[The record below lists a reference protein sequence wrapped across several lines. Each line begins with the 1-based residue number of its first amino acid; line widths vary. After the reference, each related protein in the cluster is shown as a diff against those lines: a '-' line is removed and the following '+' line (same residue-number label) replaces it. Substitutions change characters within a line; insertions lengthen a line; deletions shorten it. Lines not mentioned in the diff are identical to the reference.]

1 MHKKKPYF
9 ARFLA
14 LLLSTTT
21 VFGSVP
27 VSASSV
33 AGSSVLESADSSGDT
48 QNPDGSD
55 SSGDTQN
62 PDGSD
67 SSGDTRNPDGSD
79 SSGDTQNPDSSDSS
93 SNTQNPDSSD
103 SSGDAQNPDNSD
115 SSGDTQNPDSSDKDD
130 NEEEPEVSYSKIH
143 FITLPYNS
151 DAILLESNGHFG
163 MIDSGEDSD
172 YPDGSDPRYP
182 LRNNVYTGEGFEQQV
197 IDYMHSVGVTQ
208 DNFDFYLGT
217 HPHSDHI
224 GSADEVIREFHPQ
237 RVYLM
242 EYKDEYITSPG
253 LLFDNLYVYDKAIEA
268 AKEVGST
275 LIQNFDVNA
284 PVIPNQAAEAST
296 QPAEQSIS
304 AGTDTRSYSYITEQ
318 EIEEKYGD
326 SPIPEDDPAMEEAFP
341 EEGIAVLNSSDPN
354 SLVYSTPAST
364 TGNPNFN
371 LGDLHLQ
378 IMNYS
383 DDYKTTGKLDANYF
397 SLGVKVTS
405 DSGYTAFLSGDIG
418 FADGDEA
425 RLSKVLG
432 HIDVLKLGH
441 HGIANSNSLEY
452 LNALSP
458 TIAIQSGLYKVLP
471 EDRIELL
478 NKLGARLY
486 SLPKYTSYT
495 PAITLDMDTLDLNV
509 SSSDYFFYSK
519 DETPYLSSYLNG
531 REKAYTGF
539 VDYDGETYHFSNSIT
554 SDEKKWIRTNAT
566 WYYADA
572 KGALVHGWL
581 KNGNYYYYLK
591 DDGSISTGLC
601 TIDDDTYF
609 FDDSGQM
616 LSAGWKWINKKC
628 YYFQKDGTMAKN
640 SWIGT
645 SYVDENG
652 VWDTSKTTTSKTGWK
667 QDKNGWWYVHA
678 DGSYTKNGWETID
691 GEKYY
696 FDSTGYRHIG
706 WLYLNQTY
714 YYFDLSTGIL
724 KTGWVKSGKYW
735 YYMNEKGIMQ
745 TGWREIDDK
754 WYYLNSSGMMQTG
767 WLYHKQKWYYL
778 NISGVMQTGWVKVGN
793 NWYYLDSDGI
803 MQTGWTYLYTQTYY
817 LNKSGIMQ
825 TGWQTLNNKTYYFD
839 PTSGAMKTKWLK
851 IGTNQWYYLNEN
863 GTLKTGWQTLNNKTY
878 YFETNGLMQTG
889 WKRLDS
895 KWYYFG
901 NANDG
906 AMKTYWQKVNNAYYF
921 LGSDGIMRTGWQSI
935 WGKWY
940 YLNSSGAMLTG
951 WQKIDNNWYL
961 LQSNGARI
969 EGWYTNGKNR
979 YYLMPLTGVMQKYWF
994 SVDGKW
1000 YYANY
1005 SGVLQTGWVT
1015 SNGKTYYL
1023 DESGVMQTG
1032 LKLIDKKWYVFSASG
1047 ELIGSN

>member
-1 MHKKKPYF
+1 
-9 ARFLA
+9 
-14 LLLSTTT
+14 
-21 VFGSVP
+21 
-27 VSASSV
+27 
-33 AGSSVLESADSSGDT
+33 
-48 QNPDGSD
+48 
-55 SSGDTQN
+55 
-62 PDGSD
+62 
-67 SSGDTRNPDGSD
+67 
-79 SSGDTQNPDSSDSS
+79 
-93 SNTQNPDSSD
+93 
-103 SSGDAQNPDNSD
+103 
-115 SSGDTQNPDSSDKDD
+115 
-130 NEEEPEVSYSKIH
+130 
-143 FITLPYNS
+143 
-151 DAILLESNGHFG
+151 

-253 LLFDNLYVYDKAIEA
+253 LLFDNLYVYDKAIE
-268 AKEVGST
+268 
-275 LIQNFDVNA
+275 
-284 PVIPNQAAEAST
+284 
-296 QPAEQSIS
+296 
-304 AGTDTRSYSYITEQ
+304 
-318 EIEEKYGD
+318 YGD

-364 TGNPNFN
+364 TGNPNFD

-486 SLPKYTSYT
+486 SLPEYTSYT

-591 DDGSISTGLC
+591 NDGSISTGLC
-601 TIDDDTYF
+601 TIDE
-609 FDDSGQM
+609 DSF
-616 LSAGWKWINKKC
+616 S
-628 YYFQKDGTMAKN
+628 
-640 SWIGT
+640 
-645 SYVDENG
+645 
-652 VWDTSKTTTSKTGWK
+652 
-667 QDKNGWWYVHA
+667 
-678 DGSYTKNGWETID
+678 
-691 GEKYY
+691 
-696 FDSTGYRHIG
+696 
-706 WLYLNQTY
+706 
-714 YYFDLSTGIL
+714 
-724 KTGWVKSGKYW
+724 
-735 YYMNEKGIMQ
+735 
-745 TGWREIDDK
+745 
-754 WYYLNSSGMMQTG
+754 
-767 WLYHKQKWYYL
+767 
-778 NISGVMQTGWVKVGN
+778 
-793 NWYYLDSDGI
+793 
-803 MQTGWTYLYTQTYY
+803 
-817 LNKSGIMQ
+817 
-825 TGWQTLNNKTYYFD
+825 
-839 PTSGAMKTKWLK
+839 
-851 IGTNQWYYLNEN
+851 
-863 GTLKTGWQTLNNKTY
+863 
-878 YFETNGLMQTG
+878 
-889 WKRLDS
+889 
-895 KWYYFG
+895 
-901 NANDG
+901 
-906 AMKTYWQKVNNAYYF
+906 YF
-921 LGSDGIMRTGWQSI
+921 L
-935 WGKWY
+935 
-940 YLNSSGAMLTG
+940 
-951 WQKIDNNWYL
+951 
-961 LQSNGARI
+961 
-969 EGWYTNGKNR
+969 
-979 YYLMPLTGVMQKYWF
+979 
-994 SVDGKW
+994 
-1000 YYANY
+1000 
-1005 SGVLQTGWVT
+1005 
-1015 SNGKTYYL
+1015 
-1023 DESGVMQTG
+1023 
-1032 LKLIDKKWYVFSASG
+1032 
-1047 ELIGSN
+1047 

>member
-62 PDGSD
+62 PDGSN

-79 SSGDTQNPDSSDSS
+79 SSGDTQNPDSSD
-93 SNTQNPDSSD
+93 
-103 SSGDAQNPDNSD
+103 
-115 SSGDTQNPDSSDKDD
+115 KDD
-130 NEEEPEVSYSKIH
+130 NEEKPEVSYSKIH

-364 TGNPNFN
+364 TGNPNFD

-486 SLPKYTSYT
+486 SLPEYTSYT

-531 REKAYTGF
+531 RKKTYTGF

-554 SDEKKWIRTNAT
+554 ADEKKWIRTNAT

-591 DDGSISTGLC
+591 NDGSISTGLC
-601 TIDDDTYF
+601 TIDEDTYF
-609 FDDSGQM
+609 FNDSGQM

-640 SWIGT
+640 AWIGT

-696 FDSTGYRHIG
+696 YESTGYRHIG

-754 WYYLNSSGMMQTG
+754 WYYLNPNQGGPEGAMISNC
-767 WLYHKQKWYYL
+767 WLTINGKTYFINQ
-778 NISGVMQTGWVKVGN
+778 SGVMMEGW
-793 NWYYLDSDGI
+793 YQI
-803 MQTGWTYLYTQTYY
+803 
-817 LNKSGIMQ
+817 SG
-825 TGWQTLNNKTYYFD
+825 
-839 PTSGAMKTKWLK
+839 
-851 IGTNQWYYLNEN
+851 
-863 GTLKTGWQTLNNKTY
+863 
-878 YFETNGLMQTG
+878 
-889 WKRLDS
+889 
-895 KWYYFG
+895 KWYYFYPG
-901 NANDG
+901 DG
-906 AMKTYWQKVNNAYYF
+906 SKAVSTSIGGFQVDA
-921 LGSDGIMRTGWQSI
+921 DGVC
-935 WGKWY
+935 
-940 YLNSSGAMLTG
+940 NH
-951 WQKIDNNWYL
+951 
-961 LQSNGARI
+961 
-969 EGWYTNGKNR
+969 
-979 YYLMPLTGVMQKYWF
+979 
-994 SVDGKW
+994 
-1000 YYANY
+1000 
-1005 SGVLQTGWVT
+1005 
-1015 SNGKTYYL
+1015 
-1023 DESGVMQTG
+1023 
-1032 LKLIDKKWYVFSASG
+1032 
-1047 ELIGSN
+1047 

>member
-33 AGSSVLESADSSGDT
+33 SGSSVLESADSSGDT

-62 PDGSD
+62 PDCSD
-67 SSGDTRNPDGSD
+67 SSGDS
-79 SSGDTQNPDSSDSS
+79 
-93 SNTQNPDSSD
+93 
-103 SSGDAQNPDNSD
+103 QNPDNSD
-115 SSGDTQNPDSSDKDD
+115 STGDTQNPDSSDKDD

-364 TGNPNFN
+364 TGNPNFD

-383 DDYKTTGKLDANYF
+383 DDYKTTGKLDANCF

-471 EDRIELL
+471 EDR
-478 NKLGARLY
+478 
-486 SLPKYTSYT
+486 
-495 PAITLDMDTLDLNV
+495 M
-509 SSSDYFFYSK
+509 
-519 DETPYLSSYLNG
+519 
-531 REKAYTGF
+531 
-539 VDYDGETYHFSNSIT
+539 NS
-554 SDEKKWIRTNAT
+554 
-566 WYYADA
+566 
-572 KGALVHGWL
+572 
-581 KNGNYYYYLK
+581 
-591 DDGSISTGLC
+591 
-601 TIDDDTYF
+601 
-609 FDDSGQM
+609 
-616 LSAGWKWINKKC
+616 
-628 YYFQKDGTMAKN
+628 
-640 SWIGT
+640 
-645 SYVDENG
+645 
-652 VWDTSKTTTSKTGWK
+652 
-667 QDKNGWWYVHA
+667 
-678 DGSYTKNGWETID
+678 
-691 GEKYY
+691 
-696 FDSTGYRHIG
+696 
-706 WLYLNQTY
+706 
-714 YYFDLSTGIL
+714 
-724 KTGWVKSGKYW
+724 
-735 YYMNEKGIMQ
+735 
-745 TGWREIDDK
+745 
-754 WYYLNSSGMMQTG
+754 
-767 WLYHKQKWYYL
+767 
-778 NISGVMQTGWVKVGN
+778 
-793 NWYYLDSDGI
+793 
-803 MQTGWTYLYTQTYY
+803 
-817 LNKSGIMQ
+817 
-825 TGWQTLNNKTYYFD
+825 
-839 PTSGAMKTKWLK
+839 
-851 IGTNQWYYLNEN
+851 
-863 GTLKTGWQTLNNKTY
+863 
-878 YFETNGLMQTG
+878 
-889 WKRLDS
+889 
-895 KWYYFG
+895 
-901 NANDG
+901 
-906 AMKTYWQKVNNAYYF
+906 
-921 LGSDGIMRTGWQSI
+921 
-935 WGKWY
+935 
-940 YLNSSGAMLTG
+940 
-951 WQKIDNNWYL
+951 
-961 LQSNGARI
+961 
-969 EGWYTNGKNR
+969 
-979 YYLMPLTGVMQKYWF
+979 
-994 SVDGKW
+994 
-1000 YYANY
+1000 
-1005 SGVLQTGWVT
+1005 
-1015 SNGKTYYL
+1015 
-1023 DESGVMQTG
+1023 
-1032 LKLIDKKWYVFSASG
+1032 
-1047 ELIGSN
+1047 